1 VKSIEAL
8 MSTCPEGDD
17 ADFFELPH
25 WSEITAMTDDDDDN
39 TEAAK
44 RDSLRLSIFDRL
56 RNGMP
61 ATRTGH
67 GLSDTFCL
75 QAGHGIIGM
84 SLALHSQFTRADLY
98 IRDVFPFI

>member
-1 VKSIEAL
+1 
-8 MSTCPEGDD
+8 
-17 ADFFELPH
+17 
-25 WSEITAMTDDDDDN
+25 MTDDDDDN

-67 GLSDTFCL
+67 GL
-75 QAGHGIIGM
+75 
-84 SLALHSQFTRADLY
+84 
-98 IRDVFPFI
+98 V